1 MSKSRKRRHD
11 DVVENKAKQPCAE
24 TFLGY
29 TDLDVYNMT
38 KEEFQALLQPLTPQ
52 QQDTLQYM
60 RRKAQNR
67 INARK
72 SAETQ
77 RKKRQERDARLVLL
91 ETENTDLRTQ
101 VSSLNKRLLQRTES
115 LAAAQQEIV
124 ALRQQLAALSHS
136 HPSYRQHLL

>member
-1 MSKSRKRRHD
+1 MGERERDRDGGEGDRSTRAHTD
-11 DVVENKAKQPCAE
+11 
-24 TFLGY
+24 THTY
-29 TDLDVYNMT
+29 THTHTLSLSFSLSFSFTHSHTLSLSPTPFPSPHVNR
-38 KEEFQALLQPLTPQ
+38 EFQALLQPLTPQ

-101 VSSLNKRLLQRTES
+101 VSSLNK
-115 LAAAQQEIV
+115 V
-124 ALRQQLAALSHS
+124 CVCVCVCV
-136 HPSYRQHLL
+136 